1 MRLNLLLLL
10 SSLNIFNTL
19 QAQPGCTDPLAIN
32 FNANATSNDGS
43 CQYPA
48 TNLTPVFK
56 TNISNTLDENS
67 GLVWA
72 NGALWTHNDGGSE
85 PKIYRIDTL
94 TNAILQ
100 TVTIEGATNTDW
112 EDIAFDGA
120 NMYIGD
126 FGNNANG
133 NRTDLRI
140 YKFPIA
146 AIPSG
151 TGTTVPA
158 SAVERINFAYED
170 QTNFDPAGSNNTR
183 FDCEALFF
191 RNNQLHVFTK
201 NWLDK
206 TTTHYTLPA
215 IAGTFQAQ
223 KLETIYVD
231 GLITAADISASGV
244 LILLGYDLSTGSAF
258 FWQIWDYSNGLFFNG
273 NKRRVELGSVLATGQ
288 VEGLCFRSNRYGY
301 FSNEKTAGIIPA
313 RLYSFELGL
322 NLLTPVVDLNM
333 NPMPTWCAHLP
344 NPLAAGQLGEIL
356 GQAIPDG
363 VVELWNCQGQL
374 VWRSNAL
381 VAGVANAAPPGL
393 HFLQVRNAQGDGVC
407 QRVVLV
413 R

>member
-1 MRLNLLLLL
+1 MRIAFLLLML
-10 SSLNIFNTL
+10 SYSTHIAL

-32 FNANATSNDGS
+32 FNVNATSNDGS
-43 CQYPA
+43 CQYPT

-56 TNISNTLDENS
+56 TTVSNILDENS
-67 GLVWA
+67 GLAWV
-72 NGALWTHNDGGSE
+72 NGALWAHNDGGSE

-100 TVTIEGATNTDW
+100 TVTIEGAANTDW

-120 NMYIGD
+120 NLYIGD

-151 TGTTVPA
+151 PEVTVPA
-158 SAVERINFAYED
+158 GVVEQINFAYQD
-170 QTNFDPAGSNNTR
+170 QTNFDPTGSNNTR
-183 FDCEALFF
+183 FDCEAMLFY
-191 RNNQLHVFTK
+191 NNQLHLFTK
-201 NWLDK
+201 NWVEK
-206 TTTHYTLPA
+206 TSSHYTLPA
-215 IAGTFQAQ
+215 TAGTFSAQ
-223 KLETIYVD
+223 KLETFNVD
-231 GLITAADISASGV
+231 GLVTAADMSASGV
-244 LILLGYDLSTGSAF
+244 LMLLGYDLSAASAF
-258 FWQIWDYSNGLFFNG
+258 FWQIWDNSNGLFFSG

-288 VEGLCFRSNRYGY
+288 VEGLCFRNNRYGY

-322 NLLTPVVDLNM
+322 NLLTPARELYSNSSS
-333 NPMPTWCAHLP
+333 TWCANLP
-344 NPLAAGQLGEIL
+344 NPVTAVQLREFVGKTES
-356 GQAIPDG
+356 GG
-363 VVELWNCQGQL
+363 VVEIWNFQGQL

-381 VAGVANAAPPGL
+381 VSDATNAASPGL
-393 HFLQVRNAQGDGVC
+393 HFLQARDAQGHGLC

-413 R
+413 H